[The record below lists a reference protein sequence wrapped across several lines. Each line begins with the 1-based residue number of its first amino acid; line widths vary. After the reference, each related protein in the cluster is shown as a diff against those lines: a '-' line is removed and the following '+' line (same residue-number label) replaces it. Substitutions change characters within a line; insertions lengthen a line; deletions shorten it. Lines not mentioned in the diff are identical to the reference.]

1 MGHSLPLR
9 LKPLWPWLI
18 LKSLTHLL
26 KSWLLLLLLLLIKI
40 LSHMRLRAMSR
51 GRKPLLRELLTIL
64 RMLNLRSMMR
74 WGPIL
79 GMLRS
84 RRPHL
89 TMRLMLKLWP
99 HQRGRM
105 LGRMLWTL
113 RKLMPLG

>member
-9 LKPLWPWLI
+9 LKPLWPRLI
-18 LKSLTHLL
+18 LKSLAHLL

-74 WGPIL
+74 RGPIL
-79 GMLRS
+79 GVLRS

-89 TMRLMLKLWP
+89 TMMLMLELWP
-99 HQRGRM
+99 H
-105 LGRMLWTL
+105 
-113 RKLMPLG
+113 